1 VAIVLAAG
9 CSRRMGRS
17 KLLLP
22 WRGRAIIEDVV
33 ERARGAAGH
42 VVVVTGHDA
51 NATAE
56 AIRGFDDVQFIHN
69 SDYADGEMIS
79 SVKAGVAALPPTC
92 RAFFLVLGDQPGIA
106 ASTYARLIG
115 AWWENP
121 GAQIISPNFN
131 GRRGH
136 PVLFSAAGIDEILNL
151 PADATL
157 KTFVSRHKDNSI
169 EVDVD
174 DAAVC
179 VDIDTPEQYIRLIT
193 ETAEPLCQTET
204 TAIAAAD

>member
-1 VAIVLAAG
+1 
-9 CSRRMGRS
+9 MGRS
-17 KLLLP
+17 KLVLP

-42 VVVVTGHDA
+42 VVVVTGHDV

-56 AIRGFDDVQFIHN
+56 AIRDFDDVQIIHN
-69 SDYADGEMIS
+69 SNYADGEMIS
-79 SVKAGVAALPPTC
+79 SVKTGVAALPPTYE
-92 RAFFLVLGDQPGIA
+92 AFFLVLGDQPGIA
-106 ASTYARLIG
+106 AETFARLIR
-115 AWWENP
+115 AWRENP
-121 GAQIISPNFN
+121 HAQIISPTFN

-136 PVLFSAAGIDEILNL
+136 PVLFAAAGIDEILNL

-157 KTFVSRHKDNSI
+157 KTFVSRHAANSI
-169 EVDVD
+169 QVETD

-179 VDIDTPEQYIRLIT
+179 ADVDTPEQYARLIT

-204 TAIAAAD
+204 TAIAAAVAAAAD

>member
-1 VAIVLAAG
+1 
-9 CSRRMGRS
+9 MGRS

-33 ERARGAAGH
+33 ERVRGAAGD

-51 NATAE
+51 AAAGE
-56 AIRGFDDVQFIHN
+56 AIHNFDDVQLIHN
-69 SDYADGEMIS
+69 PNYADGEMIS
-79 SVKAGVAALPPTC
+79 SVKTGVAALPPNC

-106 ASTYARLIG
+106 PETFARLIDTWRG
-115 AWWENP
+115 NP
-121 GAQIISPNFN
+121 HARIISPLYS

-136 PVLFSAAGIDEILNL
+136 PVLFAASGIDEILKL

-157 KTFVSRHKDNSI
+157 KTFVSRHQANLI
-169 EVDVD
+169 EVEVD

-179 VDIDTPEQYIRLIT
+179 ADIDTPEQYIRLIT

-204 TAIAAAD
+204 TAIAAAAD